1 MLLLWVCTVL
11 FKEAVYPERRWDRCL
26 DLGLRRWWGL
36 LTAVRVKK
44 QVWSQ
49 GSEGTGEGSLAQE
62 WGFLGGEDQ
71 KARMS

>member
-1 MLLLWVCTVL
+1 MGFTHSS
-11 FKEAVYPERRWDRCL
+11 EGE
-26 DLGLRRWWGL
+26 
-36 LTAVRVKK
+36 K